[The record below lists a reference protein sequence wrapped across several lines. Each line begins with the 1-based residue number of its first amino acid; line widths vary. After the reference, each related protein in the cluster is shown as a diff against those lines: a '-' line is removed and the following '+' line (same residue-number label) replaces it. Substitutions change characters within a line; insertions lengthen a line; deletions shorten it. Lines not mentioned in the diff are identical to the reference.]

1 MQVKKMLK
9 NIKAQTQ
16 VFMGLIIGLGVLA
29 FGFAVIMALT
39 QGVADQAL
47 ADAGGNVSLGSYAY
61 NGTVTILEALA
72 TIPGWVKL
80 LVLAVVG
87 LALVGVVMLFNRIR
101 SS

>member
-1 MQVKKMLK
+1 MRLFLMQVKNMFK
-9 NIKAQTQ
+9 NVKAQTQ

-39 QGVADQAL
+39 QGVYDQQTA
-47 ADAGGNVSLGSYAY
+47 NSYAA
-61 NGTVTILEALA
+61 NGTRTILEALA

-101 SS
+101 S